1 MKSFKYFI
9 FGIIAYMFM
18 SMNVLASDDSV
29 MNITSLD
36 ELEKCLNTNGICK
49 LTSDIVV
56 DEALLVKGNV
66 TLDLNGQTIAP
77 QDTLKVSGGYI
88 GIDHGAKLTINDAS
102 GKGII
107 TTGAGNSNVW
117 AAIQMAKGN
126 TGNALSELVVNNGT
140 IEGYYYGIVGN
151 GNAHNTKITINNGG
165 IKALNT
171 NDSVGIYNPQM
182 GDVIINNGT
191 ISGGTGIEMRAGN
204 LTINDGTIKGIA
216 PTFTKDVNTNG
227 STTNGAGISIAQ
239 HTTKNPINVTINN
252 GNISGQ
258 YAFYEWNPHK
268 NDQAALDKI
277 SIDINGGNF
286 ETLLS
291 GGYAVYSEDFKE
303 FINGGKFNTSV
314 SEYLAPDAKLSAKVL
329 DPENSLETEN
339 KGSNIWALSII
350 FIIIIGSIMGYII
363 YKKKTSMK

>member
-9 FGIIAYMFM
+9 FGIITYLFM
-18 SMNVLASDDSV
+18 SMNVLASDAGV
-29 MNITSLD
+29 IEVASLE
-36 ELEKCLNTNGICK
+36 ELEKCLNTDGICK
-49 LTSDIVV
+49 LTSNIVV
-56 DEALLVKGNV
+56 DDSILVKGNV
-66 TLDLNGQTIAP
+66 TLDLNGHTIAP

-151 GNAHNTKITINNGG
+151 GNAHNTKITINNGS

-204 LTINDGTIKGIA
+204 LTINGGTIKGIA

-227 STTNGAGISIAQ
+227 STTNGAGVSVAQ
-239 HTTKNPINVTINN
+239 HTTKNPINITINN

-277 SIDINGGNF
+277 NIDINDGNF

-314 SEYLAPDAKLSAKVL
+314 TEYLAPDAKLSAKVL
-329 DPENSLETEN
+329 DPENSLETKN
-339 KGSNIWALSII
+339 KSNNIWALSVI
-350 FIIIIGSIMGYII
+350 FILIIGSIMGYII